1 MSDSQQHSRPG
12 QGPEGP
18 QTQGSA
24 TPGAAGGGSAPVYAD
39 QVFRSYPAV
48 VAGLVILLLV
58 GWLCI
63 DAMVEG
69 SGRAPLEGLF
79 TLLLLVPLVGGFTL
93 WPCVR
98 ANAERLVVRNPFRT
112 ITVPWGSV
120 ESLEAALS
128 VELRSGGRKFQ
139 VWALPVSMRQRKRG
153 NRNAMRQLADP
164 EGRGSRRGRFGA
176 STDFPAPGGPGLRK
190 GGAAAGPGGSG
201 DKTRAWAD
209 GVVDKLNEMREQAG
223 QPAGAAAAVRWTW
236 WIIAPAVVGLVGLVV
251 MLAS

>member
-24 TPGAAGGGSAPVYAD
+24 TPGAAGSGSAPVYAD

-128 VELRSGGRKFQ
+128 VELRSGGQKYQ
-139 VWALPVSMRQRKRG
+139 VWALPVSMRQRKRN

-164 EGRGSRRGRFGA
+164 TRSDSRRGRFGA
-176 STDFPAPGGPGLRK
+176 KTDFPAGGPGLRSR
-190 GGAAAGPGGSG
+190 AAAPGQAVSG
-201 DKTRAWAD
+201 DPNRAWAD

-223 QPAGAAAAVRWTW
+223 PPVEGGAAAVRWTW
-236 WIIAPAVVGLVGLVV
+236 WIIAPAVVGLIGLVV
-251 MLAS
+251 LLAS